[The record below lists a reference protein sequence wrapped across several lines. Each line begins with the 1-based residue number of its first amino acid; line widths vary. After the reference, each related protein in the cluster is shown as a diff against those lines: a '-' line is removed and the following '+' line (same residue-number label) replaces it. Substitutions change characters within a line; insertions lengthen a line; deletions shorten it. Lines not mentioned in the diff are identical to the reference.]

1 MLPNSSTA
9 RARCSGYR
17 IASMGYAKVHFHRRV
32 CCSPHLSTSWRTD
45 SVLETQKPSAAF
57 DVRLITTA
65 QPTLTRMPVIK
76 REESPESPVASI
88 APAMYSD
95 KPSFSA
101 QAFSRQR
108 AEEAEDAKPTLSS
121 LLPPP
126 PSQPSAVVNLA
137 RTAAGAGSLP
147 RKQKYSWMS
156 SRDHRGAVPAAIL
169 PAISGARLPSQRGSA
184 LATGRVNKTT
194 AAMTTTNI
202 RTTSVSGLNLLTQ
215 PVRNTTPQPRTL
227 TQPLTHTGP
236 EPHTK
241 VQQIKM
247 EENGYESGGEL
258 GDHSLPTYAQMDLGG
273 MLFIS
278 DLSEAIPDRI

>member
-1 MLPNSSTA
+1 MF
-9 RARCSGYR
+9 
-17 IASMGYAKVHFHRRV
+17 VW
-32 CCSPHLSTSWRTD
+32 SPQHS
-45 SVLETQKPSAAF
+45 PS
-57 DVRLITTA
+57 
-65 QPTLTRMPVIK
+65 LTRMPVIK
-76 REESPESPVASI
+76 REESPESPIASI
-88 APAMYSD
+88 APAGYSG
-95 KPSFSA
+95 KPSLLA
-101 QAFSRQR
+101 HAFSRQH

-126 PSQPSAVVNLA
+126 PSQPSAVVTQA

-184 LATGRVNKTT
+184 VATGRVNKTT
-194 AAMTTTNI
+194 AAMTTTNN

-215 PVRNTTPQPRTL
+215 PSTHTTPRPRTL
-227 TQPLTHTGP
+227 TQPDTYTHT

-247 EENGYESGGEL
+247 EENGYESGGDL
-258 GDHSLPTYAQMDLGG
+258 GDDSPPTHAQMDFGG
-273 MLFIS
+273 MPFFPL
-278 DLSEAIPDRI
+278 LSEAISDRA